1 MKNCPY
7 CNATIEEN
15 ARVCLYCMKELE
27 PKAQLIA
34 ALNRPRRL
42 VLIICC
48 AVFACVIGITALIFL
63 PKQTVKPPKQP
74 DQQQTNV
81 EDTTKNTDS
90 NSESQQSNG
99 NNANQNN
106 KTPNSNNKQN
116 KSDGGSEIYV
126 GGPNTTVPDTT
137 VTTPQTDPEKPVKV
151 SPDQQD
157 TPNQEQQDT
166 PNQQQQDTPNQ
177 EQQDTPNQEQQD
189 TPKQEQQD
197 TPVTTTAV
205 YTYRDAEYAIDDYLV
220 TSNVDNCVVITGVS
234 TPAADG
240 IYRVPSTIDG
250 KKVIA
255 IQRSAFNGENVK
267 TTVKQVYLPET
278 VRTVWE
284 FAFSGCVNLTDIYL
298 GANSIHVD
306 IQAFASKEKR
316 NAALTIHCSY
326 NCNNRDFRYYRNI
339 ASSYYDAVY
348 EEWNG

>member
-63 PKQTVKPPKQP
+63 NKQTIKPQKQQA
-74 DQQQTNV
+74 DQQTNV
-81 EDTTKNTDS
+81 DLE
-90 NSESQQSNG
+90 SEQSND
-99 NNANQNN
+99 NNANKNN
-106 KTPNSNNKQN
+106 ETPNLNNSHDKSNDDSQT
-116 KSDGGSEIYV
+116 YV
-126 GGPNTTVPDTT
+126 GNPGTTGAQSPQQNGGTTLPDTPITTPENTTD
-137 VTTPQTDPEKPVKV
+137 K
-151 SPDQQD
+151 
-157 TPNQEQQDT
+157 EQQDT
-166 PNQQQQDTPNQ
+166 TDKKQQDTTDK
-177 EQQDTPNQEQQD
+177 EQQDT
-189 TPKQEQQD
+189 T
-197 TPVTTTAV
+197 VTTTAV
-205 YTYRDAEYAIDDYLV
+205 YTYRDAQYAIDDYLV
-220 TSNVDNCVVITGVS
+220 TSNVENCVVITGVS
-234 TPAADG
+234 TPASDG

-267 TTVKQVYLPET
+267 KTVKQVYLPET

-284 FAFSGCVNLTDIYL
+284 FAFSGCVNLTEIYFS
-298 GANSIHVD
+298 ANSIHID

-316 NAALTIHCSY
+316 NVPLTIHCSY

-339 ASSYYDAVY
+339 ANSYYDAVY
-348 EEWNG
+348 EEWNV